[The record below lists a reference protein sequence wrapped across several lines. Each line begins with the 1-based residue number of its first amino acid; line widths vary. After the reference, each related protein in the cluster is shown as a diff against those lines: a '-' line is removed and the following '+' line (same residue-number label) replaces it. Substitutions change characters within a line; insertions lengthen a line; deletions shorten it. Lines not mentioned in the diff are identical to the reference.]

1 MDEAKLDYLIE
12 LQKVNIQ
19 LGVENNLLLK
29 NIIGM
34 LSDPANDAKDVVKDI
49 LGNVIVYDVA
59 QRRKENGI

>member
-12 LQKVNIQ
+12 LQRVNIQ

-34 LSDPANDAKDVVKDI
+34 LSDPANDAKDS
-49 LGNVIVYDVA
+49 
-59 QRRKENGI
+59 

>member
-59 QRRKENGI
+59 QRRKGNGI